1 MSIQHIHTDQI
12 IGITD
17 LKRSSDFVK
26 NLDRPIAI
34 LKRDEAIAY
43 LISPSLMDY
52 FMELADD
59 DKLMDLVKERLAA
72 IKDDPSR
79 LIKVD
84 INDL

>member
-17 LKRSSDFVK
+17 LKRGSDFIK

-43 LISPSLMDY
+43 LISPFLMDY

-59 DKLMDLVKERLAA
+59 EKLMDLVKERLAA
-72 IKDDPSR
+72 MTSSPP
-79 LIKVD
+79 
-84 INDL
+84 